1 MERLVIDLYE
11 LDHKIKFALI
21 FQLIHSWYELKIQS
35 FRISTTFTIC
45 QILPLHR
52 KKKDGAHMLTA
63 SLITLVT
70 LLERLL
76 ASGTL
81 TMALS
86 ALFKKVLIMLGAY

>member
-1 MERLVIDLYE
+1 
-11 LDHKIKFALI
+11 
-21 FQLIHSWYELKIQS
+21 
-35 FRISTTFTIC
+35 
-45 QILPLHR
+45 
-52 KKKDGAHMLTA
+52 MLTA

-86 ALFKKVLIMLGAY
+86 ALFKKGADNAWRLLTG

>member
-1 MERLVIDLYE
+1 
-11 LDHKIKFALI
+11 
-21 FQLIHSWYELKIQS
+21 
-35 FRISTTFTIC
+35 
-45 QILPLHR
+45 
-52 KKKDGAHMLTA
+52 MLTA

-86 ALFKKVLIMLGAY
+86 ALFKKALMLLGVY

>member
-1 MERLVIDLYE
+1 
-11 LDHKIKFALI
+11 
-21 FQLIHSWYELKIQS
+21 
-35 FRISTTFTIC
+35 
-45 QILPLHR
+45 
-52 KKKDGAHMLTA
+52 MLTA

-86 ALFKKVLIMLGAY
+86 ALLKKALILLGA

>member
-1 MERLVIDLYE
+1 
-11 LDHKIKFALI
+11 
-21 FQLIHSWYELKIQS
+21 
-35 FRISTTFTIC
+35 
-45 QILPLHR
+45 
-52 KKKDGAHMLTA
+52 MLTA

-86 ALFKKVLIMLGAY
+86 ALFRKALILLGAF

>member
-1 MERLVIDLYE
+1 
-11 LDHKIKFALI
+11 
-21 FQLIHSWYELKIQS
+21 
-35 FRISTTFTIC
+35 
-45 QILPLHR
+45 
-52 KKKDGAHMLTA
+52 LTA

-86 ALFKKVLIMLGAY
+86 ALFKKALILLGAY